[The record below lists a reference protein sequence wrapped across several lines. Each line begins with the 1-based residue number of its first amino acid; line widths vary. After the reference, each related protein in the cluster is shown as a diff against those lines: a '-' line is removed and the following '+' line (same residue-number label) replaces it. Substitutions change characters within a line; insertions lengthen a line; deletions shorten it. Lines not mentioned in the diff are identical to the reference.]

1 MNIEINN
8 KSLSLELLRNIL
20 TEDIAISLSKG
31 TKEKIT
37 HSSKYVINKSEDND
51 SIYGLILDLGI

>member
-37 HSSKYVINKSEDND
+37 HSS
-51 SIYGLILDLGI
+51 